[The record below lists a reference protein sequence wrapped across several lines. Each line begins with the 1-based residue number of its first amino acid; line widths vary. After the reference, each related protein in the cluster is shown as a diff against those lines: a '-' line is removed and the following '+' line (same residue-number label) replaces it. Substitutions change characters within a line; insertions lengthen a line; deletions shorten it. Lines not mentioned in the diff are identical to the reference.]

1 VSLNRLGLFNSA
13 AIKDTAH
20 SQPSFYPFTV
30 FKYLFLTRFLPLIK
44 QAWPVALSGRDVIV
58 VAKTGSGKTLGFLL
72 PAFHRLQQS
81 QAGGFKA
88 TIRAPPSILVL
99 APTRELACQ
108 IEQEAQKFGKSS
120 GIRSVTCY
128 GGAPKALQIRQIR
141 MGIEVAIATPGRMND
156 LLEMGC
162 IDLSK
167 VQFLVLD
174 EADRM

>member
-1 VSLNRLGLFNSA
+1 MF
-13 AIKDTAH
+13 
-20 SQPSFYPFTV
+20 SFYL
-30 FKYLFLTRFLPLIK
+30 K
-44 QAWPVALSGRDVIV
+44 AWPIALSGRDVIV

-81 QAGGFKA
+81 QAGGFKP

-174 EADRM
+174 EADRMYARAQFRH